1 MSLIHERDFRVHVYE
16 VDPHGHL
23 SIQGLLDFLQDMA
36 LEHADMRGLAVRH
49 LWPQGL
55 TWVMTRYHLQLE
67 ARPSLHSTV
76 RVRTWPAT
84 RDRRYSCRDFLVT
97 DEAGGC
103 VARATA
109 QFAVIRLDTGRTV
122 DLSTVAG
129 DWRLHP
135 ERALD
140 SAFEHIPAPEGELVE
155 RRYRTRW
162 SDVDINQHVNNAV
175 YVTWALETLPEEVL
189 REQVPVEVEISYRRP
204 ASIGDRILAMASKTE
219 EGWVH
224 QLSHHED
231 GVELTRLRTRWAP
244 TIR

>member
-1 MSLIHERDFRVHVYE
+1 MTLIHERDFRVHVYE
-16 VDPHGHL
+16 VDPHGRL
-23 SIQGLLDFLQDMA
+23 STQGLLDFLQDMA

-49 LWPQGL
+49 LWPQGI
-55 TWVMTRYHLQLE
+55 TWVMTRYHLQIE
-67 ARPSLHSTV
+67 ARPSLNSTV

-84 RDRRYSCRDFLVT
+84 RESRYSCRDFLAT
-97 DEAGGC
+97 DADGQC

-140 SAFEHIPAPEGELVE
+140 STFEHIPAPQGELVE

-175 YVTWALETLPEEVL
+175 YVTWALESLPEEVL
-189 REQVPVEVEISYRRP
+189 RQQVPVEVEISFRRP
-204 ASIGDRILAMASKTE
+204 ASFGDRILARAARGE
-219 EGWVH
+219 GGWVH
-224 QLSHHED
+224 QLLRQED
-231 GVELTRLRTRWAP
+231 GEELTRLRTRW
-244 TIR
+244 TEEV